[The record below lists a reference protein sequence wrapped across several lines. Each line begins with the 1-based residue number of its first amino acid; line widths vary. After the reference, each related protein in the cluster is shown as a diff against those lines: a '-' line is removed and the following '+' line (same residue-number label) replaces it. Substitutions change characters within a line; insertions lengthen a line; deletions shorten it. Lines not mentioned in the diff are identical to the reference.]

1 MLTHLFK
8 LPEKKTTVSKEV
20 VAGITTFLAMAYI
33 VFVNANILAVTGMD
47 KTALIAVTCL
57 VSAVA
62 CILTGW
68 LTNAPIAMAPGM
80 GLNAFFA
87 YSLVLGQGVSWQTA
101 LGIVFL
107 SGLFFFILTFF
118 GVRQKIAEA
127 IPPSLIAAMSVG
139 IGLFITFI
147 GLVNLGVVVANEA
160 TLVSAGPLSA
170 STWIGFAGFLVML
183 VMEVKRK
190 KGAFIVGIATATILA
205 VLADKVALPKQ
216 WISFQWDVTPVF
228 FKLDIT
234 GALKWSLAGPM
245 FALFFMDFF
254 DSLGSLVAC
263 CHQAEMTDEK
273 GQIKG
278 LGRLL
283 RVDALAT
290 MLGALAGTSTTT
302 TYVESAAGIAEG
314 GRSGLTAMV
323 TGFCFILSLFFIP
336 LIEIVPVYA
345 TAPALILVGFFMMK
359 SIRKIDFTV
368 LEEGFP
374 AFVIMVMIALSYSIS
389 TGLAFGFISY
399 VLIKVI
405 LLKFADIKPAM
416 WVIAL
421 LSALHF
427 VV

>member
-1 MLTHLFK
+1 MLRRIFQLA
-8 LPEKKTTVSKEV
+8 EKKTTVSKEV

-57 VSAVA
+57 VSAIA
-62 CILTGW
+62 CMLTGW
-68 LTNAPIAMAPGM
+68 WANAPIAMAPGM

-87 YSLVLGQGVSWQTA
+87 YSLVLGQEVSWQTA

-107 SGLFFFILTFF
+107 SGVFFFILTFF

-147 GLVNLGVVVANEA
+147 GLINLGIVVSNEA
-160 TLVSAGPLSA
+160 TLVSAGPLSV

-183 VMEVKRK
+183 LMEVKRK
-190 KGAFIVGIATATILA
+190 KGAFIVGIATATMLA
-205 VLADKVALPKQ
+205 VVADKVALPKQ
-216 WISFQWDVTPVF
+216 WISFQWDVAPIF
-228 FKLDIT
+228 LKLDII
-234 GALKWSLAGPM
+234 GALRWSLVGPM

-278 LGRLL
+278 LNTLL
-283 RVDALAT
+283 RVDAVAT
-290 MLGALAGTSTTT
+290 MLGAVAGTSTTT

-314 GRSGLTAMV
+314 GRSGLTSIV
-323 TGFCFILSLFFIP
+323 TGLCFILSLFFIP

-359 SIRKIDFTV
+359 SIRRIDFTV

-389 TGLAFGFISY
+389 TGLAFGFISF
-399 VLIKVI
+399 VVIKVI

-416 WVIAL
+416 WVIAF